1 MIERRRRLNRKAS
14 LESKSV
20 ALSPGG
26 FALFGK
32 PQLLDGED
40 ADAYHE
46 LLARVRAAVKPAD
59 IIDDMFVA
67 DVAALEWEVLRWRRL
82 KTTLIRGH
90 GLAALEE
97 VLGEKLD
104 YDLYADRFADSLTE
118 ILEVNASDDFARE
131 ILEENAPDFARL
143 ARACAENEPDAVY
156 KVRAI
161 LHGSGQNLESI
172 LKNVQT
178 DAAKELVQ
186 KYVRHESEAVRL
198 VDNFLTQA
206 NTTIDALLI
215 NALAEKLDDIERIDR
230 LTAIAEGRRNA
241 SLREIDRRR
250 AALGGTLRQAVHEIE
265 DGEFELIEPT
275 PAKGEKAA

>member
-1 MIERRRRLNRKAS
+1 MIERRRHSKRKTS

-26 FALFGK
+26 FALFGE

-82 KTTLIRGH
+82 KTTLIRGR
-90 GLAALEE
+90 GLTALEE
-97 VLGEKLD
+97 FLGEKLD
-104 YDLYADRFADSLTE
+104 CDLYADRFADSLTE
-118 ILEVNASDDFARE
+118 ILEENASDDFARE

-143 ARACAENEPDAVY
+143 ALACAENEPDAVV
-156 KVRAI
+156 KVNAI
-161 LHGSGQNLESI
+161 LHGSGQDLESI
-172 LKNVQT
+172 LKNAQT

-186 KYVRHESEAVRL
+186 KYVRHESEAARL

-215 NALAEKLDDIERIDR
+215 NALVDKLDDIERIDR
-230 LTAIAEGRRNA
+230 LAAVAEGRRNA
-241 SLREIDRRR
+241 SLREIDRHR
-250 AALGGTLRQAVHEIE
+250 AALGGTLRQAVHKIE

-275 PAKGEKAA
+275 PAKGGKAA